1 MFGFI
6 NLNKPLGLTSHD
18 CVYQVRRILKLK
30 RVGHGGTLD
39 PAASGVL
46 PIAVGKATRLLRF
59 LPQDKV
65 YRAVIRLGVRTATD
79 DLEGKILQQQPVP
92 SLRLEEVEPYLKR
105 FRGAI
110 EQIPPAYSAI
120 QQDGKRLYELARAG
134 KEVKAAARKVEINNI
149 EVLGWNPGEYPE
161 LELMIACGSG
171 TYIRAIARDL
181 GAALNVGGTLAAL
194 KRTRSC
200 GLELADSIS
209 LEQVAASQLIDP
221 TQVLGNLKVITL
233 NEFEAKRWCHGQT
246 IAYQQIQP
254 EDQIV
259 QVKDNQGNFLGISKL
274 VLEQD
279 KLWLAPEIV
288 VASFG

>member
-18 CVYQVRRILKLK
+18 CVSQIRRLLKLK

-79 DLEGKILQQQPVP
+79 DLEGEILQQQPAS

-105 FRGAI
+105 FRGTI

-149 EVLGWNPGEYPE
+149 EVLGWYPGEYPE

-200 GLELADSIS
+200 GLELADSIN

-221 TQVLGNLKVITL
+221 AQALGNLKTLTL
-233 NEFEAKRWCHGQT
+233 NEFEAKRWCHGQR
-246 IAYQQIQP
+246 ISYQQIQP
-254 EDQIV
+254 EDQVV
-259 QVKDNQGNFLGISKL
+259 QVQDNQGKFLGISKL

-279 KLWLAPEIV
+279 QLWLAPEIV